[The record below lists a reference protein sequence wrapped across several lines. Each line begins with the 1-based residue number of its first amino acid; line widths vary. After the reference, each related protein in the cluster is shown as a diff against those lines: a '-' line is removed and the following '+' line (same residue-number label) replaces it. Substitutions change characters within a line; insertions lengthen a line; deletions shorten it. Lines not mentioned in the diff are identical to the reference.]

1 MGQLAERSATDAGSV
16 RGPKHE
22 RSLRV
27 PAPVRS
33 RTADDE
39 RSRQPSKSTFSAR
52 ESRDALNPASE
63 WGSTQEGWPLPDS
76 VTSNDRSGET
86 RTVLA
91 QSAYMLRRRYL
102 WVIMAV
108 FLACGVAT
116 GAFLGVPPTQQS
128 SAAVLF
134 VPSITQPGVT
144 GPTNPLLSL
153 GNSLAIVASVVQI
166 AVSDD
171 ETMQKLAAAGYDA
184 TYKVVQ
190 DLSENSGPVLLIT
203 VEDVS
208 PQQAQGT
215 RDALVAEIGTR
226 LKALQDERKVP
237 QDLRVTTVLLTSSRE
252 PTLVHKM
259 QIRLAFVVGFGTL
272 GFALAVILVLE
283 RRSARRPSEDTSTDV
298 PASVTNAERPPN
310 DPGVTAD
317 ENTFAAMPD
326 PPV

>member
-1 MGQLAERSATDAGSV
+1 MGQLAEGSDKDAGSV
-16 RGPKHE
+16 RGPEHG
-22 RSLRV
+22 
-27 PAPVRS
+27 
-33 RTADDE
+33 
-39 RSRQPSKSTFSAR
+39 RSRQPSNSTFSAR
-52 ESRDALNPASE
+52 ESRDAPNPASE

-76 VTSNDRSGET
+76 VNYDRSGET
-86 RTVLA
+86 RTVPA

-116 GAFLGVPPTQQS
+116 GAFFSVPPTQQS

-153 GNSLAIVASVVQI
+153 GNSSAIVASVIQI
-166 AVSDD
+166 VVSDD
-171 ETMQKLAAAGYDA
+171 ETLQKLAAAGYDA
-184 TYKVVQ
+184 TYQVIQ
-190 DLSENSGPVLLIT
+190 DLSQNSGPVLLIT

-237 QDLRVTTVLLTSSRE
+237 QDLRLTTVLLTSSRE
-252 PTLVHKM
+252 PILDHKM
-259 QIRLAFVVGFGTL
+259 QIRLASVVGFGTL
-272 GFALAVILVLE
+272 GFALGVILLLE
-283 RRSARRPSEDTSTDV
+283 RSSARRPSEATSTDV
-298 PASVTNAERPPN
+298 PASEKKAERPPN
-310 DPGVTAD
+310 DPGVTGE

-326 PPV
+326 PLLSLRHVP